1 MRPQLTLTTFQIHI
15 IPILMKF
22 SHMYTLLWKHTNKWR
37 NICTFQIPSAKKKSV
52 KSTID
57 TDNSSNTVLLF
68 LFLWNSPSVYTLVW
82 KHTKFFIPIT
92 YTFIIKTH
100 SIEQF
105 NQNEITL
112 QDCGIII
119 IYIYFFMIIII
130 PALIFISHARVLLDN
145 FY

>member
-1 MRPQLTLTTFQIHI
+1 MVDINQTVQ
-15 IPILMKF
+15 
-22 SHMYTLLWKHTNKWR
+22 
-37 NICTFQIPSAKKKSV
+37 
-52 KSTID
+52 
-57 TDNSSNTVLLF
+57 SS
-68 LFLWNSPSVYTLVW
+68 
-82 KHTKFFIPIT
+82 KFFIPIKGPEGHTDNTAT

-119 IYIYFFMIIII
+119 IYIYFFIIIII

-145 FY
+145 FYYIFMLKYHITVCIVD

>member
-1 MRPQLTLTTFQIHI
+1 VEKTLFA
-15 IPILMKF
+15 LVAAGKF
-22 SHMYTLLWKHTNKWR
+22 IFIY
-37 NICTFQIPSAKKKSV
+37 
-52 KSTID
+52 
-57 TDNSSNTVLLF
+57 SS
-68 LFLWNSPSVYTLVW
+68 
-82 KHTKFFIPIT
+82 KFFIPIKGPEGHTDNTAT

-112 QDCGIII
+112 QDCSII
-119 IYIYFFMIIII
+119 IYIYFFFIIIII

>member
-1 MRPQLTLTTFQIHI
+1 MLNEKLFKLHSIDYPKRTPWWSGSVTA
-15 IPILMKF
+15 
-22 SHMYTLLWKHTNKWR
+22 
-37 NICTFQIPSAKKKSV
+37 PSLGYLS
-52 KSTID
+52 
-57 TDNSSNTVLLF
+57 
-68 LFLWNSPSVYTLVW
+68 LVQSA
-82 KHTKFFIPIT
+82 KFFIPIKGPEGQTDSTAT

-119 IYIYFFMIIII
+119 IYSVYIFFIIIII
-130 PALIFISHARVLLDN
+130 PVLICIRHARVLHDN

>member
-1 MRPQLTLTTFQIHI
+1 MEKTLFA
-15 IPILMKF
+15 LVAAGKF
-22 SHMYTLLWKHTNKWR
+22 IFIY
-37 NICTFQIPSAKKKSV
+37 
-52 KSTID
+52 
-57 TDNSSNTVLLF
+57 SS
-68 LFLWNSPSVYTLVW
+68 
-82 KHTKFFIPIT
+82 KFFIPIKGPEGHTDNTAT

-119 IYIYFFMIIII
+119 IYSVYIFFIIIII
-130 PALIFISHARVLLDN
+130 PVLICIRHARVLHDN